1 MEKVMKQ
8 YIHVLTPE
16 ESTTV
21 QLLLFSLGYEWAST
35 HKVVVNEDKP
45 FICIDS
51 NHKVLTY
58 STHDFGIPSY
68 RQITFKDL
76 LKKVIIES

>member
-1 MEKVMKQ
+1 MKQ

-35 HKVVVNEDKP
+35 HKIVVNEDKP
-45 FICIDS
+45 FICIAT
-51 NHKVLTY
+51 NQKVITY
-58 STHDFGIPSY
+58 STYEFGEPKY
-68 RQITFKDL
+68 EKITFKDL